1 MNLIASGRHLT
12 LGEAMRPSTIS
23 EKNAEQL
30 INTIKAL
37 IERIQSSSTQISQN
51 LDEFQSIFGKIL
63 QTHFVERAAAE
74 MLQEPFTRLQ
84 ESVQKNLDV
93 TQTGFSQLSNW
104 FLFYFGVPVQT
115 VEETKV
121 GMPKAKSATMRDSL

>member
-1 MNLIASGRHLT
+1 
-12 LGEAMRPSTIS
+12 MRPSTIS

-104 FLFYFGVPVQT
+104 FSFYFGVPVQT

>member
-1 MNLIASGRHLT
+1 MK
-12 LGEAMRPSTIS
+12 PSTIS

-37 IERIQSSSTQISQN
+37 TDRIQSSSTQISQN
-51 LDEFQSIFGKIL
+51 LDEFQSILGKIL
-63 QTHFVERAAAE
+63 QTHFVERAVAE

-84 ESVQKNLDV
+84 ESVQRNLDI
-93 TQTGFSQLSNW
+93 THTSFSQLSNW
-104 FLFYFGVPVQT
+104 FLFYFGVPLQT

-121 GMPKAKSATMRDSL
+121 GIPKAKTATVTDSL